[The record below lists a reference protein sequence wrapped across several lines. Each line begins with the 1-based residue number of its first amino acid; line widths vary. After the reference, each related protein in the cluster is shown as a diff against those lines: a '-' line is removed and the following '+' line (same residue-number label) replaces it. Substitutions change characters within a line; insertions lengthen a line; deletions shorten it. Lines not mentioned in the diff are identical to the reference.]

1 VPIRLLAVIFC
12 SFLLGGLV
20 GLAAYPEAW
29 PKRASV
35 LPVERTGKPLVGGPF
50 ALTDHHGQR
59 VTDKDFR
66 GRFML
71 VYFGYTFCP
80 DVCPADMQILSTALE
95 NMGPKADRFAPI
107 FITID
112 PERDT
117 AEQLASYVQHFHP
130 RMIGLTGSVDE
141 ITAVAKAYRVYFSK
155 VKDESAEDE
164 YLMNHSAFIYVMNE
178 QGEYLT
184 HFGHGTKPDAIVER
198 LTKLL

>member
-1 VPIRLLAVIFC
+1 MPIRLLVVIFC

-20 GLAAYPEAW
+20 GLAAHPEAW
-29 PKRASV
+29 PKTAIV
-35 LPVERTGKPLVGGPF
+35 LPIERTGKALVGGPF
-50 ALTDHHGQR
+50 ALTDQHGKR

-117 AEQLASYVQHFHP
+117 AERLASYVQHFHP